1 MFKKYFY
8 FYFYKIIWFAFM
20 PLSPAYGET
29 ESHDGI
35 ELGISLGAS
44 YLKSEN
50 STVPSL
56 HLHLTKNINEVLGIG
71 TAFEHIFDAHGHSTL
86 SIVFSVSLG
95 DTLTISYMP
104 GLLLNS
110 SKFVNHF
117 EIVKPFTVKNM
128 HIGPSFEIGIGE
140 EIHYTV
146 GVHIGF

>member
-1 MFKKYFY
+1 MLMPKSYLL
-8 FYFYKIIWFAFM
+8 KIISFA
-20 PLSPAYGET
+20 LISISRAYAEI
-29 ESHDGI
+29 ESHKGI
-35 ELGISLGAS
+35 EFGVSLGAS

-50 STVPSL
+50 STAPSL
-56 HLHLTKNINEVLGIG
+56 HLHLTKNLNETVGIG

-146 GVHIGF
+146 GVHVGF

>member
-1 MFKKYFY
+1 MRMLKKDVL
-8 FYFYKIIWFAFM
+8 KIISFALI
-20 PLSPAYGET
+20 PISHAYAGV
-29 ESHDGI
+29 ESHKSI

-50 STVPSL
+50 STPPSL
-56 HLHLTKNINEVLGIG
+56 HLHLTKNINETFGIG
-71 TAFEHIFDAHGHSTL
+71 TAFEHIFDTHGHSTL
-86 SIVFSVSLG
+86 SLVLSFSLG

-104 GLLLNS
+104 GVLLNP

-117 EIVKPFTVKNM
+117 EIVKPFSVKNL

-140 EIHYTV
+140 EVHYTV